1 MAASGVKAKQKVLPA
16 SGSSERA
23 NTRGRCTK
31 TSRRGGPVERQY
43 VGIDLHR
50 RRSVI
55 VRMDEA
61 GERLQTVRIDN
72 DPVALGLA
80 LAEAGP
86 DPEVALEATCG
97 WVRHEALCDR
107 VGCKDPP
114 AACRSRPLKLEAT

>member
-1 MAASGVKAKQKVLPA
+1 M
-16 SGSSERA
+16 
-23 NTRGRCTK
+23 
-31 TSRRGGPVERQY
+31 ERQY

-55 VRMDEA
+55 VRMDES

-86 DPEVALEATCG
+86 DPEVRWRRPTAGCATRRHMTG
-97 WVRHEALCDR
+97 WGARTHLWPV
-107 VGCKDPP
+107 
-114 AACRSRPLKLEAT
+114 AAGR

>member
-1 MAASGVKAKQKVLPA
+1 MAASGAKAKKKVLPA
-16 SGSSERA
+16 SGSSERT
-23 NTRGRCTK
+23 NTRGRSTK
-31 TSRRGGPVERQY
+31 TSRRGGPMERQY

-55 VRMDEA
+55 VRMDES

-86 DPEVALEATCG
+86 DPEVALEATYG
-97 WVRHEALCDR
+97 WVRHQAPHDR

-114 AACRSRPLKLEAT
+114 VACRSRPLKLEAA

>member
-1 MAASGVKAKQKVLPA
+1 MGGVGMRKKVLPA
-16 SGSSERA
+16 SGSSERV
-23 NTRGRCTK
+23 NTRGRSTK

-43 VGIDLHR
+43 VGMDLHR

-61 GERLQTVRIDN
+61 GEKLQTVRIDN

-86 DPEVALEATCG
+86 DPEVALEATYG
-97 WVRHEALCDR
+97 W
-107 VGCKDPP
+107 
-114 AACRSRPLKLEAT
+114 

>member
-1 MAASGVKAKQKVLPA
+1 MAASGVKAKKKVLPA

-23 NTRGRCTK
+23 NARGRCTK

-55 VRMDEA
+55 ACMDEA
-61 GERLQTVRIDN
+61 GERLQTVRIDS
-72 DPVALGLA
+72 DPLALGLA

-86 DPEVALEATCG
+86 DPRGGAGGDLRLGAPRGAV
-97 WVRHEALCDR
+97 
-107 VGCKDPP
+107 
-114 AACRSRPLKLEAT
+114 